1 MYNVELYVVICRMV
15 LQRLIMTQIVAAVFL
30 RMFVVFMAAISQNL
44 GVIEMAISLVVT
56 PLVSTFTRKIDNKYV
71 DAVFLCFN
79 KK

>member
-56 PLVSTFTRKIDNKYV
+56 PLVSTFTRKIDKKYV
-71 DAVFLCFN
+71 DDVFLCFN
-79 KK
+79 KN